1 MYNGGNM
8 RVEKFTPLALLKIL
22 ESLRGCSRQSKETI
36 IDARDC
42 WISGNKIPTNGV
54 SINIYDD
61 IDGEGLVVEIC
72 DYKYRISK
80 SDVTIESNLK

>member
-1 MYNGGNM
+1 M
-8 RVEKFTPLALLKIL
+8 RVQKFTPLALLKIL
-22 ESLRGCSRQSKETI
+22 ESLSRHSRQSKQTI

-61 IDGEGLVVEIC
+61 VDGEALVVEIC
-72 DYKYRISK
+72 DRKYRISN
-80 SDVTIESNLK
+80 SEVTLEHLI